1 MPGHHCQNTSDLD
14 LNTQITLSTSSQWAA
29 EFPASLMAPDCSQ
42 EWIILWDAKVLCT
55 KHSLCYTGGKLDK
68 LFQSRY
74 PAYQGLRGL
83 YPSPAPLVGICSIH
97 SYLFPACA
105 AGGSQQ
111 TTAGKLCRAVQMC
124 DRKKEHVSKNKGQQ
138 RSNTLPLSAGSMKV
152 NV

>member
-42 EWIILWDAKVLCT
+42 EWIILWDAKALCT

-83 YPSPAPLVGICSIH
+83 YPSPAPLVGICCIH

-105 AGGSQQ
+105 AGAHSKQQQGSSVE
-111 TTAGKLCRAVQMC
+111 LCRCVTE
-124 DRKKEHVSKNKGQQ
+124 KENMYQ
-138 RSNTLPLSAGSMKV
+138 RIKDSREATRCLFLQEV
-152 NV
+152 